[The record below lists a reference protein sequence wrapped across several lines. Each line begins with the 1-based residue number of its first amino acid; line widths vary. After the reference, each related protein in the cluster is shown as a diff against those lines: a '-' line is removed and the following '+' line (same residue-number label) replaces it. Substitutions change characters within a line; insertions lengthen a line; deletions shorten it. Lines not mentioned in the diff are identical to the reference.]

1 MEEKE
6 ELRTD
11 TVSLVQK
18 KKKERKGARQ
28 PEAARGGNW
37 LKKHGPS
44 ADLVPVGRLFCTGK
58 TENSIERRRWFG

>member
-11 TVSLVQK
+11 TVSPVQK
-18 KKKERKGARQ
+18 KKRKKGSEATGSGTWWKLIKKAR
-28 PEAARGGNW
+28 
-37 LKKHGPS
+37 S
-44 ADLVPVGRLFCTGK
+44 FADLVPVGRLFCTGK